1 MYKFLKFSMF
11 TLIELLIV
19 VAIIAILAG
28 MLLPALNMA
37 REKARGISCVSK
49 LKQIGICQM
58 QYANDF
64 KGWIRIDGVNWPTT
78 LVNGGYIKFGPG
90 FWQKPD
96 TCMRPFYCPSGQ
108 APASLSEVYGIA
120 YRDTSSTCVKTVNYY
135 VAGDGGNGY
144 YSNIYDNSNG
154 RADGLSFSELALMG
168 DSVDINGKQTLFI
181 NTYGW
186 SNANMWQYRFA
197 VRHSGAGNA
206 VFIDGHVGQVRVKD
220 CVRLL
225 IYTAANNAGLRT
237 YLLIV

>member
-1 MYKFLKFSMF
+1 MCKLLKRGDF
-11 TLIELLIV
+11 TLIELLVV

-37 REKARGISCVSK
+37 KEKARTISCVSK

-78 LVNGGYIKFGPG
+78 LVNGGYVNFGPG
-90 FWQKPD
+90 NWQTPG
-96 TCMRPFYCPSGQ
+96 TYIRPFYCPSGQ
-108 APASLSEVYGIA
+108 APTVMSEVYGIA
-120 YRDTSSTCVKTVNYY
+120 YRDTSSTSVKTVSRYI
-135 VAGDGGNGY
+135 AGDGGNGY

-154 RADGLSFSELALMG
+154 RANGLSFSELALMG

-186 SNANMWQYRFA
+186 SNANMWKYRFA

-206 VFIDGHVGQVRVKD
+206 VFIDGHVGQVRVRD
-220 CVRLL
+220 CARLL
-225 IYTAANNAGLRT
+225 IYTAANNDGLKL
-237 YLLIV
+237 YGYQ